1 MVHGPYG
8 QFRILVDGQTVIDG
22 GSLAA
27 LGVLPSSRKIVDVV
41 RERTAAA

>member
-8 QFRILVDGQTVIDG
+8 QFHVLVDGQVVIDG
-22 GSLAA
+22 GALAA

-41 RERTAAA
+41 RERTVAV